1 MVYLDKEFI
10 GNACVKFFQ
19 NDLLSPAAAK
29 GYIPGMI
36 EAAQLASKGAP
47 SIADNM
53 NYFLNCCAFDLFS
66 TGALSIYQLNLC
78 IYCQCQNKNCWWHY
92 VCEFSYD
99 ANLIFCSLVC
109 P

>member
-10 GNACVKFFQ
+10 GNACVIFFQ

-53 NYFLNCCAFDLFS
+53 NYFLNCCAVPRCFPTRDGYFF
-66 TGALSIYQLNLC
+66 GVRAGRNNRDALHNTEMS
-78 IYCQCQNKNCWWHY
+78 
-92 VCEFSYD
+92 S
-99 ANLIFCSLVC
+99 
-109 P
+109 